1 MNEAVIQ
8 KEGEHL
14 AAIGWHEVLNSVTS
28 VLNYHLFN
36 IDGSPVS
43 LAKLLTGVFLLVLGY
58 AISTRMTNAFDRRV
72 LSRLSLEESLRYT
85 FRRLFFYLLL
95 FFITIFTLRTLNV
108 PITIFTV
115 IGGALAVGIGFGS
128 QNLVNNFISGVLVMV
143 ERPIRVGDFIEVT
156 GVSGTVQMIGIR
168 STVIRTPSNVITIVP
183 NTSLIQNNLS
193 NWSMS
198 PTLSLS
204 YRHTVFYSADL
215 RQVAR
220 LCVIAAE
227 SVPEVLKNPAP
238 SMVVAGYADSGLMI
252 DVCYSISSYQIGDRS
267 RIESDMRI
275 KLNELFYENKIPSN
289 YNSLQVPPF
298 KT

>member
-8 KEGEHL
+8 KEGEHI
-14 AAIGWHEVLNSVTS
+14 ASMGWHEILNSIVD
-28 VLNYHLFN
+28 VLSYHLFD

-43 LAKLLTGVFLLVLGY
+43 LAKLLTGIFLLVIGY
-58 AISTRMTNAFDRRV
+58 MLSTRLTNAFDRRF

-85 FRRLFFYLLL
+85 FRRLFFYVLL
-95 FFITIFTLRTLNV
+95 FFVTVFTLRTLNV

-156 GVSGTVQMIGIR
+156 GVSGTVQTIGIR
-168 STVIRTPSNVITIVP
+168 STEIRTPSNVVTIVP
-183 NTSLIQNNLS
+183 NTFLIQNNLS

-198 PTLSLS
+198 PTLNLS
-204 YRHTVFYSADL
+204 YRYPVFYSADL
-215 RQVAR
+215 RHVAR

-227 SVPEVLKNPAP
+227 SVPEVLKSPAP
-238 SMVVAGYADSGLMI
+238 YMVVAGYADSGLTVDI
-252 DVCYSISSYQIGDRS
+252 YYSISSYQIEQRA

-275 KLNELFYENKIPSN
+275 KLNELFYENKVPFN
-289 YNSLQVPPF
+289 YNVLQTPPF